1 VKALKLVHG
10 GCIHQLQPPPSPP
23 PSPPPYLLKLENRA
37 GELKNARTEDMNG
50 FQQEGF
56 GAMDMTVTY
65 LGMVGMVGIGLRML
79 RVSYPPVLGEALKA

>member
-1 VKALKLVHG
+1 MVVAYINFNL
-10 GCIHQLQPPPSPP
+10 HQHHHHTFS
-23 PSPPPYLLKLENRA
+23 S
-37 GELKNARTEDMNG
+37 LKNARTEDMNG

-79 RVSYPPVLGEALKA
+79 RVSCPPVLGEALKA